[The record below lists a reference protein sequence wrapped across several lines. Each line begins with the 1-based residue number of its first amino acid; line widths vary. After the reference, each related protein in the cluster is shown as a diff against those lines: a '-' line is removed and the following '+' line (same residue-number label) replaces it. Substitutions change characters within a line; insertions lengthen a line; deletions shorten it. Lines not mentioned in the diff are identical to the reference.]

1 MEVTICDF
9 QCYQGNYPNDI
20 NKETAQQLKLI
31 NQSLAELQIKRR
43 RDERPRNPVGFIQH
57 QEIKQQENSW
67 KDAELFQKAEGVL
80 SNFSRAFKS
89 PRHSKNRS
97 WRFSKTP
104 WRICKKV
111 KENLPVCFDGLSKHI
126 SIYMWICVSTL
137 HPLHLRYTFMQKWA
151 IPSIKWKGEGLIKKT
166 CHSEQ

>member
-1 MEVTICDF
+1 MQSF
-9 QCYQGNYPNDI
+9 F
-20 NKETAQQLKLI
+20 KKLKGFCLI
-31 NQSLAELQIKRR
+31 LQEL
-43 RDERPRNPVGFIQH
+43 
-57 QEIKQQENSW
+57 
-67 KDAELFQKAEGVL
+67 
-80 SNFSRAFKS
+80 FKS

-151 IPSIKWKGEGLIKKT
+151 IPSIKWKGEGLIKKRVILNSNCPEWHGT
-166 CHSEQ
+166 KREKEITWLRPIPYPPWWRQQLPYPSVPVHEQQRAVHEYELVPSVLPDNRNR

>member
-57 QEIKQQENSW
+57 QEIKQQENS
-67 KDAELFQKAEGVL
+67 
-80 SNFSRAFKS
+80 
-89 PRHSKNRS
+89 
-97 WRFSKTP
+97 
-104 WRICKKV
+104 
-111 KENLPVCFDGLSKHI
+111 
-126 SIYMWICVSTL
+126 
-137 HPLHLRYTFMQKWA
+137 
-151 IPSIKWKGEGLIKKT
+151 
-166 CHSEQ
+166 